1 MAKPTRRERRRLAEQ
16 GKLTPRRSTV
26 NVPAP
31 RNTLP
36 TTERTT
42 RGERL
47 RVEGARRD
55 TLSPAAPAAER
66 PMLSD
71 RQEYAYVRSDL
82 ARIMVL
88 AGTLIAAMVA
98 LKFVLPQ

>member
-1 MAKPTRRERRRLAEQ
+1 MAKPTRRERRKLAEQ
-16 GKLTPRRSTV
+16 GKLTPRRGNV
-26 NVPAP
+26 AVPAP

-36 TTERTT
+36 PSERT
-42 RGERL
+42 RL
-47 RVEGARRD
+47 EGARRD
-55 TLSPAAPAAER
+55 AVSPVAPLTAER
-66 PMLSD
+66 PVLSD
-71 RQEYAYVRSDL
+71 SKEYAYVRADL